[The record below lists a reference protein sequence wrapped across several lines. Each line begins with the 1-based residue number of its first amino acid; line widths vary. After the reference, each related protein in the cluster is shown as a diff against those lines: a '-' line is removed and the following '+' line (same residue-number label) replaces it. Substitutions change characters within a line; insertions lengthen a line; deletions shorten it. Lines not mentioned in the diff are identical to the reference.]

1 MKSVEERWNSGLP
14 INLKDLS
21 AVMYVSYRCAKRWA
35 SHDDFPRVG
44 NFLMKPDFLRWWK
57 KNACRA
63 SDCKSR
69 DHKSMNDLTA
79 ATAAT
84 AAWPPRAARLRREIE
99 SGQLYKTPEAYGLGL
114 VQFRE
119 NRNPP

>member
-1 MKSVEERWNSGLP
+1 
-14 INLKDLS
+14 
-21 AVMYVSYRCAKRWA
+21 
-35 SHDDFPRVG
+35 
-44 NFLMKPDFLRWWK
+44 
-57 KNACRA
+57 
-63 SDCKSR
+63 
-69 DHKSMNDLTA
+69 MNDLTA